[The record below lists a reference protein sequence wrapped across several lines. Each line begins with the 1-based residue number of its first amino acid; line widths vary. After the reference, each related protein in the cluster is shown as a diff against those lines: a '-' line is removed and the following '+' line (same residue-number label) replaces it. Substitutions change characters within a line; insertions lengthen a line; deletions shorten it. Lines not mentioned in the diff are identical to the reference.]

1 MSERIGRIELE
12 KQIIEKEWEINLSL
26 SDLTWLD
33 SDGLE
38 KLLNAWGE
46 LAKYYA
52 SHADDTAI
60 SVEVLRS
67 YLHYTRMLREI
78 LLNED
83 IDTKMR
89 ERAKDTLVDLEWC
102 LEEII
107 KEVVTYLDS
116 AK

>member
-1 MSERIGRIELE
+1 
-12 KQIIEKEWEINLSL
+12 
-26 SDLTWLD
+26 
-33 SDGLE
+33 
-38 KLLNAWGE
+38 
-46 LAKYYA
+46 
-52 SHADDTAI
+52 
-60 SVEVLRS
+60 
-67 YLHYTRMLREI
+67 MLREI